1 MPVYTTVTVRGE
13 KLPAPPRVAIDRD
26 HRDGG
31 RADYR
36 PDSYCWGTN
45 PGRLV
50 LRWED
55 GDREIVL
62 TILAKNIDSVKVA
75 WPEAGDG

>member
-13 KLPAPPRVAIDRD
+13 KLPEPPRIAHDHD
-26 HRDGG
+26 HRSGG
-31 RADYR
+31 RAVYR
-36 PDSYCWGTN
+36 PDSFCWGTN
-45 PGRLV
+45 PSRLV

-75 WPEAGDG
+75 WPEA